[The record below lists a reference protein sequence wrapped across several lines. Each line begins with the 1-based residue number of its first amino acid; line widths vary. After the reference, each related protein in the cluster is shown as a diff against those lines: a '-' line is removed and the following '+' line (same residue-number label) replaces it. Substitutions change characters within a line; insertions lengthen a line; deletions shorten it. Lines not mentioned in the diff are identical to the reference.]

1 MIHYIS
7 VIQRPDTRQALLDA
21 AIVVVSRQGVD
32 GASLRAICARAGVQ
46 LPTLYHFF
54 GDKQGLLDAVLA
66 ASLEHYLEHK
76 RGLKPTGDPRA
87 DLRRG
92 WDLHVGFA
100 QQNPAIY
107 PLMFPLPPGPV
118 PEAAR
123 RSLELLRAGFER
135 LAEAGALRPGVTAEL
150 ATRSLGAALRGVAT
164 TICRDPEHR
173 GNGRLSTTVRD
184 AVTDALLDEE
194 VPAP

>member
-1 MIHYIS
+1 MIQKTS
-7 VIQRPDTRQALLDA
+7 TRQALLDA
-21 AIVVVSRQGVD
+21 AIAVVTREGAD
-32 GASLRAICARAGVQ
+32 GAALRAICARAGVQ

-54 GDKQGLLDAVLA
+54 GGKQGLLDAVLE
-66 ASLEHYLEHK
+66 ASLERYLEHK

-100 QQNPAIY
+100 RQNPAIY
-107 PLMFPLPPGPV
+107 PLMFPLRPGPV

-123 RSLELLRAGFER
+123 RSLELLRAGFDR
-135 LAEAGALRPGVTAEL
+135 LADAGALRPGVTAEL
-150 ATRSLGAALRGVAT
+150 ATRSLSAALRGVAT
-164 TICRDPEHR
+164 TISRDPEHR
-173 GNGRLSTTVRD
+173 GNARLSATVRD
-184 AVTDALLDEE
+184 AVIDALLGEE